1 MPLATASAFAWGA
14 FVVFAIG
21 WRLASLARSRAN
33 EASLRRAGAVEVGAQ
48 NSLALTLA
56 HVAIYLGAIG
66 EGLAKGFWLDGMAA
80 TGLALYG
87 VGAVALAL
95 VIRDLGRVWTVKVF
109 IAPDHVLVR
118 TWLFRTFRHPNYIL
132 AILPELVGLCLALH
146 AVVTLACA
154 LPVYGALLWVRI
166 RLEEA
171 AMRGR
176 FTAY

>member
-1 MPLATASAFAWGA
+1 MGL
-14 FVVFAIG
+14 FVVLAVA
-21 WRLASLARSRAN
+21 WRLTSLARSRAN
-33 EASLRRAGAVEVGAQ
+33 EKGLRRAGAVEVGAGA
-48 NSLALTLA
+48 SLALTLA

-66 EGLAKGFWLDGMAA
+66 EAIARGFWLDGVAA
-80 TGLALYG
+80 VGLALYG
-87 VGAVALAL
+87 FGAAMLAL

-146 AVVTLACA
+146 AVVTLICG
-154 LPVYGALLWVRI
+154 LPLYAALLWIRI

-171 AMRGR
+171 AMRER
-176 FTAY
+176 FPAY

>member
-1 MPLATASAFAWGA
+1 MVLA
-14 FVVFAIG
+14 VG

-33 EASLRRAGAVEVGAQ
+33 EASLRRAGAVEVGAR
-48 NSLALTLA
+48 NSLALTVA

-66 EGLAKGFWLDGMAA
+66 EGAVRGFRLDGFAA
-80 TGLALYG
+80 AGLVLYG
-87 VGAVALAL
+87 FGAVMLAL

-118 TWLFRTFRHPNYIL
+118 TWLFRTFRHPNYML
-132 AILPELVGLCLALH
+132 AIGPELVGLCLALH
-146 AVVTLACA
+146 AVVTLAWA
-154 LPVYGALLWVRI
+154 VPVYGALLWVRI

-171 AMRGR
+171 AMRER